1 MQPTSP
7 IVSRATP
14 FEQAAAQRSPP
25 SVSSPGKASQ
35 TASVQHAD
43 APVRSPADASAYS
56 SRAQSSELSVK
67 GLQVRARLSFP

>member
-7 IVSRATP
+7 IVSLATP

-25 SVSSPGKASQ
+25 SVPSPRKASQ

-43 APVRSPADASAYS
+43 APVRPPADASAYS